1 MLVTSQFHQMELC
14 KNNHSIKSNIIKDAH
29 THKLGDKPG
38 LSPSNRSLIRGIEIL
53 RAFRPGS
60 DLLGN
65 SEIAERTGLA
75 KSTVSRLTQTL
86 VGSGMLRLD
95 PQRRAYRLA
104 PATLSLAHAMK
115 SGSRIL
121 TVAAP
126 KMRELAERSAMNVG
140 LAEPDRDD
148 MIYLESIRYQRRI
161 AFRSVVSGQ
170 RIPMELTSLG
180 RAYLSTLTALKRK
193 PLYSAFKA
201 RRTSQWQ
208 TSLRHEIESA
218 IKDVHTQGFC
228 VASWQPGVV
237 AIATPLQVGG
247 STYALNVSTSTHD
260 KSVDIIET
268 MAKPL
273 MKLRDE
279 IQELLNNESSELK

>member
-1 MLVTSQFHQMELC
+1 MLVTSQFQQMESC
-14 KNNHSIKSNIIKDAH
+14 KNNHSIKSNIIKDKH
-29 THKLGDKPG
+29 THKLGEKPG

-65 SEIAERTGLA
+65 SEISERTGLA

-86 VGSGMLRLD
+86 VGSGMLQLD

-126 KMRELAERSAMNVG
+126 KMRELAERSAINVG

-180 RAYLSTLTALKRK
+180 RAYLSTLSALKRK

-201 RRTSQWQ
+201 RRASQWQ

-218 IKDVHTQGFC
+218 IKDVHKQGFC
-228 VASWQPGVV
+228 VASWQAGVV
-237 AIATPLQVGG
+237 AVATPLQVGG
-247 STYALNVSTSTHD
+247 SAYTLNASTSTHD
-260 KSVDIIET
+260 KSVDMIEN
-268 MAKPL
+268 MAMPL

-279 IQELLNNESSELK
+279 IQALLNGESSDLK

>member
-1 MLVTSQFHQMELC
+1 MELI
-14 KNNHSIKSNIIKDAH
+14 KNNVYIKSTVIKDKN
-29 THKLGDKPG
+29 THELGEKPG
-38 LSPSNRSLIRGIEIL
+38 ISPSNRSLIRGIEIL

-75 KSTVSRLTQTL
+75 RSTVSRLTQTL
-86 VGSGMLRLD
+86 VGSGMLQLD
-95 PQRRAYRLA
+95 QQRRAYRLA

-121 TVAAP
+121 TIAAP
-126 KMRELAERSAMNVG
+126 KMRELAEQSAINVG
-140 LAEPDRDD
+140 LAEADRDD

-180 RAYLSTLTALKRK
+180 RAYLSTLSTLKRK
-193 PLYSAFKA
+193 PLYSAFKE
-201 RRTSQWQ
+201 RRASQWQ
-208 TSLRHEIESA
+208 TSLRHEIECA
-218 IKDVHTQGFC
+218 IKDVQTQGFC

-237 AIATPLQVGG
+237 AVATPLQVGG
-247 STYALNVSTSTHD
+247 ATYALNVSTSTHD
-260 KSVDIIET
+260 KAVDIIQNLA
-268 MAKPL
+268 MPL
-273 MKLRDE
+273 LKLKDA
-279 IQELLNNESSELK
+279 IQELLLDESLESQ